1 MKSISIKNETI
12 IFIFVLIL
20 PLTLLFGTL
29 VSEITIFLIGTF
41 FLIKCYQKK
50 EWHWI
55 RSIELKLLILIWF
68 YLILNSILANST
80 SLALS
85 RGLFFFR
92 FILLTFAISET
103 FKNKEFQKL
112 IFMFWSIIIIII
124 AVDIYFEF
132 FFGKNML
139 GNISNYPDRI
149 ASFSG
154 KELKIGHYML
164 AIFLLPFAYFIH
176 KNENIKIKFILFF
189 ILALV
194 FSSIIATGERSN
206 SIRAIFCFFL
216 FIFLLKKNHYF
227 FLFKYIILILTVILL
242 YISIYNVNK
251 IKSRYEEIT
260 NNIHK
265 PITLLKESLHG
276 SHYSTAWK
284 IFKNYPYF
292 GVGNKNFRI
301 ECQNQI
307 YFDQDYKYTK
317 IRCSTHP
324 HQIYLEFL
332 SELGILGT
340 LIIIMFATFAI
351 IKSAYLYFKNYNLI
365 LLASSLYVFS
375 IFIPFLPSG
384 SFFTSFGATL
394 FWLNIGVMFSAINKN

>member
-12 IFIFVLIL
+12 IFIFILIL

-29 VSEITIFLIGTF
+29 VSEITIFLIGAF
-41 FLIKCYQKK
+41 FLIKCYKKK

-55 RSIELKLLILIWF
+55 KSIELKLLILIWF

-149 ASFSG
+149 ASFTG

-164 AIFLLPFAYFIH
+164 ATFLLPFAYFIH
-176 KNENIKIKFILFF
+176 KNENTKIKFILFF

-194 FSSIIATGERSN
+194 FSSIIVTGERSN
-206 SIRAIFCFFL
+206 SIRAIFCLFL
-216 FIFLLKKNHYF
+216 FIFLLKKNNF
-227 FLFKYIILILTVILL
+227 FFIYKYIILFLTIILL
-242 YISIYNVNK
+242 YISVYNVNK
-251 IKSRYEEIT
+251 IKSRYEEII

-317 IRCSTHP
+317 FRCSTHP

-340 LIIIMFATFAI
+340 LIIIMFVTFAI
-351 IKSAYLYFKNYNLI
+351 IKSIYLYFKNYNLI
-365 LLASSLYVFS
+365 LLASSLYVVS

-394 FWLNIGVMFSAINKN
+394 FWLNIGVMFSATNKG